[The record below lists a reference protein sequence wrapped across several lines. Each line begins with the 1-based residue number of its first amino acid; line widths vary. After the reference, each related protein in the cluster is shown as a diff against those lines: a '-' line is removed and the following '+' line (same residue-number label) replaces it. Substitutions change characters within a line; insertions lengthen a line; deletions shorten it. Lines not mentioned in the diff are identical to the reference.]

1 MQSYDVWEQ
10 IPNNLAKSSSTCVDK
25 QPFFGQIEE
34 IGPKV
39 VQTIFFFVKSWRLFR
54 DLKHS
59 TINFAADMFIVEF
72 KIIRIMEFRLKT
84 CILLKKEFVIETE
97 HLKDAMDMVQKQL
110 IEETDLNT
118 LEKSYVGFDMTDPS
132 IREYNGK
139 MCKKQI
145 EEYYK
150 KCAIQP

>member
-1 MQSYDVWEQ
+1 M
-10 IPNNLAKSSSTCVDK
+10 
-25 QPFFGQIEE
+25 
-34 IGPKV
+34 
-39 VQTIFFFVKSWRLFR
+39 
-54 DLKHS
+54 KHS
-59 TINFAADMFIVEF
+59 TINFATDIFNVGL

>member
-1 MQSYDVWEQ
+1 M
-10 IPNNLAKSSSTCVDK
+10 
-25 QPFFGQIEE
+25 
-34 IGPKV
+34 
-39 VQTIFFFVKSWRLFR
+39 
-54 DLKHS
+54 KHS

>member
-1 MQSYDVWEQ
+1 
-10 IPNNLAKSSSTCVDK
+10 
-25 QPFFGQIEE
+25 
-34 IGPKV
+34 
-39 VQTIFFFVKSWRLFR
+39 
-54 DLKHS
+54 
-59 TINFAADMFIVEF
+59 
-72 KIIRIMEFRLKT
+72 MEFRLKT

-132 IREYNGK
+132 IREYNSK

>member
-1 MQSYDVWEQ
+1 
-10 IPNNLAKSSSTCVDK
+10 
-25 QPFFGQIEE
+25 
-34 IGPKV
+34 
-39 VQTIFFFVKSWRLFR
+39 
-54 DLKHS
+54 
-59 TINFAADMFIVEF
+59 
-72 KIIRIMEFRLKT
+72 MEFRLKT

-118 LEKSYVGFDMTDPS
+118 LEKSYVGFDMTAPS

>member
-1 MQSYDVWEQ
+1 M
-10 IPNNLAKSSSTCVDK
+10 K
-25 QPFFGQIEE
+25 
-34 IGPKV
+34 
-39 VQTIFFFVKSWRLFR
+39 
-54 DLKHS
+54 
-59 TINFAADMFIVEF
+59 F
-72 KIIRIMEFRLKT
+72 KLRT
-84 CILLKKEFVIETE
+84 TILLKKEFAIEAE
-97 HLKDAMDMVQKQL
+97 HLNDAMDMAQKQL
-110 IEETDLNT
+110 LEEIDLNT